1 MIQTLSYATKD
12 ENNNYHHPA
21 VSHSRMNHSNS
32 TSNPT
37 LSESGTITPLA
48 SKSPI
53 DQLISNLK
61 NNPNYL
67 KETSLSKL
75 IGFYRIGSEIGTGNF
90 SQVKLGLH
98 LLTKDKVAIKILDK
112 TKLDDK
118 TQRLLLREITS
129 MEKLHH
135 PNIIRLYEV
144 IHRPTRLYICMEWA
158 PEGELYTRIVD
169 HGKLNEIESRYI
181 FSQIISAVNHMH
193 KNTY

>member
-98 LLTKDKVAIKILDK
+98 LLTK
-112 TKLDDK
+112 
-118 TQRLLLREITS
+118 
-129 MEKLHH
+129 
-135 PNIIRLYEV
+135 
-144 IHRPTRLYICMEWA
+144 
-158 PEGELYTRIVD
+158 
-169 HGKLNEIESRYI
+169 GK
-181 FSQIISAVNHMH
+181 F
-193 KNTY
+193 